1 MPKVKCREYLT
12 DLQNFTKGE
21 IPLTEIA
28 KNLIISGV
36 SKQQDVK
43 KVANSIS
50 NRIYNDGYFNDD
62 EIRILDKVYKSNEI
76 LLPQNDNSE
85 HFTLD
90 YYPDIEVS
98 CGNGIIPFG
107 ETKEKMTVPV
117 SLIKGYSKNKKYVI
131 VNATSDSMQPEIK
144 PNDML
149 IIRVTDTDTIIDNHI
164 YVFCYEDRLYCKY
177 LSYNV
182 NQIIV
187 RSANKDY
194 PTRFIEKENIN
205 NFRLCGEVCGHFRSY
220 LR

>member
-1 MPKVKCREYLT
+1 MLIDEKI
-12 DLQNFTKGE
+12 DALQNLTKRK
-21 IPLTEIA
+21 ITYDEIA
-28 KNLIISGV
+28 DIFGV
-36 SKQQDVK
+36 TRSAIQ
-43 KVANSIS
+43 
-50 NRIYNDGYFNDD
+50 NRISRKSPLKEYEIQKIDDFYN
-62 EIRILDKVYKSNEI
+62 LTS
-76 LLPQNDNSE
+76 QNLTSDIE
-85 HFTLD
+85 HVTLD

-107 ETKEKMTVPV
+107 ETKEKMTIPV

>member
-1 MPKVKCREYLT
+1 MRYSTVLSR
-12 DLQNFTKGE
+12 LQNLINRE
-21 IPLTEIA
+21 ITQAELCRVLNVKQSTMGNRQNRDSNFSEEEIAELNNYYSVDIYTEIT
-28 KNLIISGV
+28 KS
-36 SKQQDVK
+36 
-43 KVANSIS
+43 
-50 NRIYNDGYFNDD
+50 DD
-62 EIRILDKVYKSNEI
+62 TEYI
-76 LLPQNDNSE
+76 
-85 HFTLD
+85 TLD

-107 ETKEKMTVPV
+107 ETKGKMTVPV

-205 NFRLCGEVCGHFRSY
+205 DFRLCGEVCGHFRSY

>member
-1 MPKVKCREYLT
+1 MRYSTVLSR
-12 DLQNFTKGE
+12 LQNLINRE
-21 IPLTEIA
+21 ITQAELCRVLNVKQSTMGNRQNRDSNFSEEEIAELNNYYSVDIYTEIT
-28 KNLIISGV
+28 KS
-36 SKQQDVK
+36 
-43 KVANSIS
+43 
-50 NRIYNDGYFNDD
+50 DD
-62 EIRILDKVYKSNEI
+62 TEYI
-76 LLPQNDNSE
+76 
-85 HFTLD
+85 TLD

-205 NFRLCGEVCGHFRSY
+205 DFILCGEVCGHFRSY

>member
-1 MPKVKCREYLT
+1 MLIDEKI
-12 DLQNFTKGE
+12 DALQNLTKRK
-21 IPLTEIA
+21 ITYDEIA
-28 KNLIISGV
+28 AIFGV
-36 SKQQDVK
+36 TRSAIQ
-43 KVANSIS
+43 
-50 NRIYNDGYFNDD
+50 NRISRKSPLKEYEITKIDDFYN
-62 EIRILDKVYKSNEI
+62 LTS
-76 LLPQNDNSE
+76 QNLTFDIE
-85 HFTLD
+85 YITLD

-117 SLIKGYSKNKKYVI
+117 SVIKGYSKNKKYVI

-149 IIRVTDTDTIIDNHI
+149 IIRITDTDTIIDNHI

-205 NFRLCGEVCGHFRSY
+205 DFRLCGEVCGHFRSY

>member
-1 MPKVKCREYLT
+1 MRYSTVLSR
-12 DLQNFTKGE
+12 LQNLINRE
-21 IPLTEIA
+21 ITQAELCRVLNVKQSTMGNRQNRDSNFSEEEIAELNNYYSVDIYTEIT
-28 KNLIISGV
+28 KS
-36 SKQQDVK
+36 
-43 KVANSIS
+43 
-50 NRIYNDGYFNDD
+50 DD
-62 EIRILDKVYKSNEI
+62 TEYI
-76 LLPQNDNSE
+76 
-85 HFTLD
+85 TLD

-205 NFRLCGEVCGHFRSY
+205 DFRLCGEVCGHFRSY

>member
-1 MPKVKCREYLT
+1 MLLDEKIES
-12 DLQNFTKGE
+12 LQNLTKQKITYDKVAEVLG
-21 IPLTEIA
+21 L
-28 KNLIISGV
+28 G
-36 SKQQDVK
+36 SKQ
-43 KVANSIS
+43 AAY
-50 NRIYNDGYFNDD
+50 NRVSRKQHLKQWEENA
-62 EIRILDKVYKSNEI
+62 LDAAFLDNFVIKE
-76 LLPQNDNSE
+76 QNMPLCR
-85 HFTLD
+85 TLD

-107 ETKEKMTVPV
+107 ETKEKMTIPV
-117 SLIKGYSKNKKYVI
+117 SLIKGYSKNNKYII
-131 VNATSDSMQPEIK
+131 VSATSDSMQPEIK

-164 YVFCYEDRLYCKY
+164 YVFCYNERLYCKY

-205 NFRLCGEVCGHFRSY
+205 DFKLCGEVCGHFRSY
-220 LR
+220 NLK

>member
-1 MPKVKCREYLT
+1 MLIDEKI
-12 DLQNFTKGE
+12 DALQNLTKRK
-21 IPLTEIA
+21 ITYDEIA
-28 KNLIISGV
+28 DIFGV
-36 SKQQDVK
+36 TRSAIQ
-43 KVANSIS
+43 
-50 NRIYNDGYFNDD
+50 NRISRKSPLKEYEIQKIDDFYN
-62 EIRILDKVYKSNEI
+62 LTS
-76 LLPQNDNSE
+76 QNITSNSE
-85 HFTLD
+85 HVTLD

>member
-1 MPKVKCREYLT
+1 MKYSVVLDR
-12 DLQNFTKGE
+12 LQNLINYIPTQADLCE
-21 IPLTEIA
+21 ITGIKQSTMSNRMTRDSDFSNDEI
-28 KNLIISGV
+28 NLIN
-36 SKQQDVK
+36 DFY
-43 KVANSIS
+43 KVNLFTNTLQSSS
-50 NRIYNDGYFNDD
+50 NIIIN
-62 EIRILDKVYKSNEI
+62 
-76 LLPQNDNSE
+76 NSE
-85 HFTLD
+85 HVTLD

-131 VNATSDSMQPEIK
+131 VSATSDSMQPEIK

-205 NFRLCGEVCGHFRSY
+205 DFRLCGEVCGHFRSY

>member
-1 MPKVKCREYLT
+1 MNIIDVQTKIQNLTKTKVSLS
-12 DLQNFTKGE
+12 QIGE
-21 IPLTEIA
+21 VL
-28 KNLIISGV
+28 GV
-36 SKQQDVK
+36 SRAAMSKRAKLGSDIGVDELKQIENFYNLSLFDVQTK
-43 KVANSIS
+43 N
-50 NRIYNDGYFNDD
+50 N
-62 EIRILDKVYKSNEI
+62 
-76 LLPQNDNSE
+76 NSE
-85 HFTLD
+85 HVTLD

-131 VNATSDSMQPEIK
+131 VSATSDSMQPEIK

-205 NFRLCGEVCGHFRSY
+205 DFRLCGEVCGHFRSY